1 MGYKDPNVKREKQ
14 REYMRL
20 YRATRKEFHLCERCK
35 GQDAFTLA
43 GRKLCADC
51 RDRENDYKREYYA
64 KISLDR
70 NKKVQEK
77 RDERR
82 ERHCCTTCGKEL
94 PESYTYLTCEQ
105 CRASSRTKKERAR
118 IWDGKMDRETMREL
132 GLCVRCGAP
141 RMEGEKAF
149 GGEIMLCESC
159 YRKSCESLKIAR
171 AAYEAKYGHTW
182 GQAQAA
188 CDGLGRS
195 RNREAYL

>member
-1 MGYKDPNVKREKQ
+1 MGYKDADVRREKQ

-51 RDRENDYKREYYA
+51 RDRENDYQREYYA

-77 RDERR
+77 RNERR
-82 ERHCCTTCGKEL
+82 EQHCCTTCGKPL
-94 PESYTYLTCEQ
+94 PKNYTYSTCEH
-105 CRASSRTKKERAR
+105 CRALSRAKKERAR
-118 IWDGKMDRETMREL
+118 IWDGRLDRETMRNL

-141 RMEGEKAF
+141 RMDGETAYT
-149 GGEIMLCESC
+149 GRPIMLCERC
-159 YRKSCESLKIAR
+159 YEQSCENLKKGR
-171 AAYEAKYGHTW
+171 DAYLAKYGMTW
-182 GQAQAA
+182 GQKQYEIDTA
-188 CDGLGRS
+188 RS
-195 RNREAYL
+195 SG